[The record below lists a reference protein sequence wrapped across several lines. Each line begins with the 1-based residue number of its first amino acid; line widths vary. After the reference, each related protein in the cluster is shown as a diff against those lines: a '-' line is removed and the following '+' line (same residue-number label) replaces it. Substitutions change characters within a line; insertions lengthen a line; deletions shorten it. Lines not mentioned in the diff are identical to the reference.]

1 MASPKALILGGK
13 GGIGSAISRR
23 FAAEGY
29 TVIAVGRDEFD
40 LADPA
45 AIDDWFAANS
55 FAFDVLVHSAGV
67 NHPAPF
73 TELDMTTIEAGLEAN
88 LMGFLRVLK
97 HVVPGMTAKH
107 WGRITVMSS
116 LYGFLSRRGR
126 ITYAMAKHALNG
138 AVKTLAIELG
148 PQGILVNS
156 VAPGFVMTDM
166 TRTNN
171 DDATIQRLVSGIPLG
186 RMAEPEEIAD
196 VVYFVSSAQN
206 RYLTGQDL
214 VVDGGFSV
222 GGFQE

>member
-1 MASPKALILGGK
+1 MAPPKVLILGGK
-13 GGIGSAISRR
+13 GGIGNAISRR

-29 TVIAVGRDEFD
+29 AVTATGRDEFD

-45 AIDDWFAANS
+45 AIDRWFATNDP
-55 FAFDVLVHSAGV
+55 AFDVLVHSAGV
-67 NHPAPF
+67 NRPALF
-73 TELDMTTIEAGLEAN
+73 TELDMATIEAGMEAN

-97 HVVPGMTAKH
+97 YVVPGMTAKRS
-107 WGRITVMSS
+107 GRITVVSS

-156 VAPGFVMTDM
+156 VAPGFVMTNM
-166 TRTNN
+166 TRANN

-196 VVYFVSSAQN
+196 VVYFVSSPQN

-222 GGFQE
+222 GGFQG